1 MLGQMK
7 GLLHG
12 TDCSCEPVESPS
24 QGIHHQSDFPTS
36 SALHRLLY
44 AISYV
49 LPLLLPTRSQGRR
62 TIGHDDHEYKDDRK
76 RHHLQQHPIPR
87 DAKAIMIQQWRFA
100 AVVDGNRLYP
110 SAFTNT
116 PVLGVAATHLLLVQP
131 IRDDVKE
138 R

>member
-1 MLGQMK
+1 MIRMVESGMD
-7 GLLHG
+7 G

-24 QGIHHQSDFPTS
+24 QGIHHQSDLPAG

-44 AISYV
+44 AISYEF
-49 LPLLLPTRSQGRR
+49 PLLLPTRSQGRR
-62 TIGHDDHEYKDDRK
+62 TIGDDDHEYKDYRK

-100 AVVDGNRLYP
+100 AVVDGNRLHP
-110 SAFTNT
+110 SAGSST
-116 PVLGVAATHLLLVQP
+116 PVCEAAEMHLLLVQP
-131 IRDDVKE
+131 IRYNVKE